1 MATLHPTIPVV
12 DHRDWRDSRMNARF
26 VQDLGDGLSKFGFVA
41 VTGHGVAPWIL
52 DRAYDTARRTF
63 ALPDAIK
70 QQYET
75 PGDGR
80 QRGYTSFGVEHAKD
94 NPAPDLKEFWH
105 VGRSLGPDHALHRSG
120 DIPPNLFPT
129 ELPTFGAVFGD
140 YFTRVEAF
148 ALSLLDALAEYLG
161 VARGVFRAMTQDG
174 NSVVRIIHYPGL
186 EQPPPPGS
194 VRAAQ
199 HEDINLMTVLP
210 ASTAEGLELLTND
223 GLWMPVTTPP
233 DVLVVDTGDMM
244 RLLSDGVLPA
254 TTHRVVNPS
263 GAKMGKERLSMP
275 FFLHPH
281 PDFRLKPLG
290 STDDGVATRDFLH
303 DRLRA
308 IGVA

>member
-12 DHRDWRDSRMNARF
+12 DFRDWADGRMSPKF

-63 ALPDAIK
+63 ALPDGVK
-70 QQYET
+70 KQYET
-75 PGDGR
+75 PQDGR

-105 VGRSLGPDHALHRSG
+105 VGRTLAQDHPLHVSG
-120 DIPPNLFPT
+120 DIPPNQFPA
-129 ELPTFGAVFGD
+129 ELPAFQEVFSD
-140 YFTRVEAF
+140 YFDRIEGF
-148 ALSLLDALAEYLG
+148 ALCLLDALAQYLG
-161 VARGVFRAMTQDG
+161 VQAGFFRNMTDDG
-174 NSVVRIIHYPGL
+174 NSIVRIIHYPAL
-186 EQPPPPGS
+186 NEPPPAGS

-210 ASTAEGLELLTND
+210 ASTAEGLELMTND
-223 GLWMPVTTPP
+223 GEWMAVTTPP

-244 RLLSDGVLPA
+244 KLLTGGVLPA

-263 GAKMGKERLSMP
+263 GDAMGKERLSMP

-290 STDDGVATRDFLH
+290 STDDGVTTRDFLH
-303 DRLRA
+303 ERLRA